1 MTSSPTPFH
10 RLDRAIELYAAWQTS
25 EPRPPAEELLAAH
38 PELRELLEP
47 LLAGELGPSEDGEER
62 FVPRRELAG
71 SKLGDYELLRELGRG
86 AMGVVYEARHL
97 SLGRTVAVKVLP
109 PGADFSARAL
119 ARFRREAILVARLDH
134 ESVVQVH
141 DVGEHEGLS
150 YFVMERVDGLPLH
163 AVIEAERARRRRGD
177 PELAIPALVAEL
189 ERGPSTTTPRRE
201 RSRAAAEREIA
212 QADYFHSAA
221 RLILQVAGALQH
233 AHEHGVVHRDVK
245 PSNLLV
251 QADGRV
257 VLTDFGL
264 ARESGLPSITRTGDF
279 AGTPHYVSPEQARGE
294 SDRVDARSDVFSL
307 GVTLYELLT
316 LRRPFRGRTSAEVLR
331 GILTDD
337 PPAPRHVDRAIPA
350 DLSAIAQHALEKSP
364 ARRYASAGEM
374 AQDLLA
380 FLEHRPVAARPI
392 TRWRRLRRWVR
403 REPLRAALALAGLL
417 VLVLSAVALESR
429 AREERLLREST
440 RQRELAEHESYRSS
454 LMQTRSALLA
464 QDPDGARRAL
474 DAAPEHLREWEWFH
488 CASRI
493 DRSAWCARQP
503 EQRVEA
509 LAFSGDSAFVAT
521 KWSDGVVRA
530 HALRDGTLLAER
542 PAGESAVQRI
552 AATAESLW
560 LGTSDGALRRRSLRD
575 DAEQIAATLDGG
587 WVELA
592 SVRDGERVIGV
603 TPQGVIA
610 VFGAADGRELARIE
624 TGQAVRRAFA
634 SPSGARVAL
643 VEEGLQLAF
652 WELDRG
658 ARSAIV
664 RPCRAE
670 TPLEPEKRWPAALIE
685 AGVFTPDEARFAS
698 GCRDGLVQLWDCAT
712 GRSAFR
718 YEGHAGLV
726 RTLAISPDGRRLATG
741 SRDRTG
747 TLWDLER
754 GSLLATLRGAAH
766 ELRSV
771 AFDPRASLLATASW
785 DGSLRLHR
793 ASDGRERGALPGH
806 TDGIYQVAF
815 APDGERLVSH
825 ADDGTL
831 RGWELGAALGDTATE
846 HADLVLALAF
856 ASDGALLSSCVEE
869 TARRVELDSGV
880 ERPLGTFAQV
890 HSIACDPSGSRAL
903 LGNAEGELALVDA
916 TSGEERW
923 RARPHR
929 GIVLALHVSADGARA
944 ASGGADRVLR
954 ITDLESGRELASYEG
969 HRGVITGVALLGD
982 GSGVFSAAY
991 DGALRYFD
999 LGTGASAI
1007 VETGLSRELHALALD
1022 PTERWLAV
1030 GGEDRVIA
1038 LVEVATRRVLRHLHG
1053 SAHRIRA
1060 LAWLPSSKRL
1070 VSAGDDRLLRLWD
1083 AERGEDLAIL
1093 SGHADWVRSLAV
1105 SRDGTR
1111 IASGG
1116 EDGVVRIWSA
1126 PGYGGG
1132 GD

>member
-25 EPRPPAEELLAAH
+25 EPRPPAAELLEAH

-47 LLAGELGPSEDGEER
+47 LLAGELGPAEDGEER

-71 SKLGDYELLRELGRG
+71 SKVGDYELLRELGRG

-163 AVIEAERARRRRGD
+163 AVIEAERARRERGD
-177 PELAIPALVAEL
+177 PELAIPSLVAEL
-189 ERGPSTTTPRRE
+189 ERGPSITAPRRQ

-221 RLILQVAGALQH
+221 RLILQVASALQH

-316 LRRPFRGRTSAEVLR
+316 LRRPFRGQTSAEVLR
-331 GILTDD
+331 RILEDD
-337 PPAPRHVDRAIPA
+337 PLAPRHVDRAIPA
-350 DLSAIAQHALEKSP
+350 DLCAIAQQALEKSP

-374 AQDLLA
+374 AEDLLA

-392 TRWRRLRRWVR
+392 TRWRRFRRWVR
-403 REPLRAALALAGLL
+403 REPLRAVLAIAGLL

-429 AREERLLREST
+429 AREERLRRESA
-440 RQRELAEHESYRSS
+440 RQRELAERESYRSS

-474 DAAPEHLREWEWFH
+474 DAAPHHLRDWEWFH
-488 CASRI
+488 FASRI
-493 DRSAWCARQP
+493 DRSAWCARVP
-503 EQRVEA
+503 LQRVEA
-509 LAFSGDSAFVAT
+509 LAFSGKSAFVAS
-521 KWSDGVVRA
+521 KWSDGVVRT

-542 PAGESAVQRI
+542 PPGESAVQRL
-552 AATAESLW
+552 AATEETLW

-575 DAEQIAATLDGG
+575 GAEQLAATFDGG
-587 WVELA
+587 WVELVC
-592 SVRDGERVIGV
+592 VREGERVIGV
-603 TPQGVIA
+603 TSRGVIA

-634 SPSGARVAL
+634 SPSGDRLAL
-643 VEEGLQLAF
+643 VEEGLLLAF
-652 WELDRG
+652 WDLERG
-658 ARSAIV
+658 VRSARV
-664 RPCRAE
+664 RPCREE

-685 AGVFTPDEARFAS
+685 AGAFTPDETRFAS
-698 GCRDGLVQLWDCAT
+698 GARDGLVQLWELED
-712 GRSAFR
+712 GRSVFR
-718 YEGHAGLV
+718 YDGHSELV
-726 RTLAISPDGRRLATG
+726 RTLAISADGQRLATG

-747 TLWDLER
+747 TLWDLEQP
-754 GSLLATLRGAAH
+754 SLLATLRGAAH

-771 AFDPRASLLATASW
+771 AFDPRATLLATASW
-785 DGSLRLHR
+785 DGTLRLFR

-806 TDGIYQVAF
+806 ADGIYQVAF

-831 RGWELGAALGDTATE
+831 RGWEIGASSGDIATA
-846 HADLVLALAF
+846 HSDLVLGLAF
-856 ASDGALLSSCVEE
+856 AGDGALLSTCVEE
-869 TARRVELDSGV
+869 PARRIELSSGI
-880 ERPLGTFAQV
+880 ERPLGALAQV

-916 TSGEERW
+916 TKGVELW
-923 RARPHR
+923 RTRPHR
-929 GIVLALHVSADGARA
+929 GLALALHVSADGARA
-944 ASGGADRVLR
+944 ASGGADRILR
-954 ITDLESGRELASYEG
+954 ITDLENGRELASFEG
-969 HRGVITGVALLGD
+969 HRGVITGVALLRD

-999 LGTGASAI
+999 LQTGAGEV

-1022 PTERWLAV
+1022 PAERWLAV

-1083 AERGEDLAIL
+1083 AERGEALAIL

-1126 PGYGGG
+1126 PGYADGGG
-1132 GD
+1132 